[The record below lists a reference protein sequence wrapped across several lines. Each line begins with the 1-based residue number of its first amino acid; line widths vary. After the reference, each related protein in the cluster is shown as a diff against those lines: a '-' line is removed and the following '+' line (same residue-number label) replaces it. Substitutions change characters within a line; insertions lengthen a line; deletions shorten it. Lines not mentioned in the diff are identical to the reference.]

1 MSFLKKLPWATLAL
15 LLVTYSVFGW
25 LFSSNFSWNF
35 WLIETALVILIALLL
50 TAPLTLLKAFFSQ
63 WMNSDTRA
71 FLCVIAS
78 ALAGVFI
85 MTWFSFFAHILVL
98 LSAGALTRL
107 DLQTAGFSGTQSFW
121 IIAIVSMAG
130 FSLGVLLNQLI

>member
-50 TAPLTLLKAFFSQ
+50 TAPLTLLKAFFS
-63 WMNSDTRA
+63 R
-71 FLCVIAS
+71 
-78 ALAGVFI
+78 G
-85 MTWFSFFAHILVL
+85 
-98 LSAGALTRL
+98 
-107 DLQTAGFSGTQSFW
+107 
-121 IIAIVSMAG
+121 
-130 FSLGVLLNQLI
+130 